1 MVFHP
6 AFEENKIKKTKDLFV
21 EDIYHRFDNPGPV
34 LSAAYEKALYSG
46 KTNSRMATV
55 ASLQSITRKDLGS
68 LHSSIFKTENMVLA
82 VSGNFSRD
90 TMLKR
95 LEAIFPKAGSPRDSV
110 FPMVGVYAP
119 EKLLFVKKTISQSY
133 VMLGLPLFKRP
144 HPDYYPVSVLNMIL
158 GGEGFTSRLTTK
170 IRSDEGLTYAIGSH
184 AESNYFFP
192 GTFYVKFFTK
202 TGSTSRAISL
212 TLAEIDRLKKSGI
225 TAEELDHAKKILIDG
240 FPSEFR
246 RPEDIVENYAQ
257 NEYWKRPADHFA
269 VYPDKIK
276 AITTQD
282 IKAVADKY
290 LNPSAFT
297 YVVVGDSSA
306 ILKADTVP
314 GFSLRKLSP
323 ARFIEQD
330 SIPALP

>member
-1 MVFHP
+1 
-6 AFEENKIKKTKDLFV
+6 
-21 EDIYHRFDNPGPV
+21 
-34 LSAAYEKALYSG
+34 
-46 KTNSRMATV
+46 
-55 ASLQSITRKDLGS
+55 
-68 LHSSIFKTENMVLA
+68 MVLA